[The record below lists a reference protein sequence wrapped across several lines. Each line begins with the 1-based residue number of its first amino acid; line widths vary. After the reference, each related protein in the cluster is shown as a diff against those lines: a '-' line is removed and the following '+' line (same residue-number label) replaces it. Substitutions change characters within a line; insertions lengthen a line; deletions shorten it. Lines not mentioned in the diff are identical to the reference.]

1 MKKKAFRPDRVSSYF
16 KSQWPALLAVT
27 VSGIIYNVGLLAGPW
42 FEGQLTGTL
51 IDLLAGQALWQDM
64 ALLVVSYVAITVI
77 VQICRYIKRFYVRRF
92 ANNINRSMKTTL
104 YDNLLHKSKRELESE
119 GAGDL
124 LTKAVLDVDDCAEGM
139 RKFTTEIFD
148 TGVALA
154 AYAGMLLYYD
164 FRLGLLAM
172 LFLPVSY
179 TVAEKM
185 KVIVQRTSA
194 SYKKQAGLLSDA
206 TLDRAS
212 NAITYR
218 VFGCNQA
225 RQKDYEAKLDAYEQT
240 AIRANIWTAIM
251 PSMYHVISMVGVIF
265 IIYFGAKNVLGTGW
279 SEWTVATFTTFI
291 ACFARLAKKSSSA
304 AKLFNSV
311 HKATISWRRIKG
323 LLKPQ
328 ESYRQLVE
336 VKPGQLSVS
345 HLSFGYPDAEEIIK
359 DMSFTAKPGDIVGI
373 TGPVACGKS
382 TLGRVFLCEYPY
394 QGSITYG
401 GKELR
406 NMDDITLSSTV
417 GYLGHDTEL
426 FSDTIRENI
435 LLGSQGDIQKLLKAV
450 RIDEEVAQMEGGADT
465 LIGDGGIRLSGGQ
478 AKRVALA
485 RILAHK
491 KPLMI
496 LDDPFSALDKKTEQ
510 EIFDYIRANCRDSI
524 ILLIS
529 HRDYLFDQ
537 LDQVIRMEG
546 SHEE

>member
-1 MKKKAFRPDRVSSYF
+1 MKKKAFQPDRVSAYF

-77 VQICRYIKRFYVRRF
+77 VQICRYLKRFYVRRF
-92 ANNINRSMKTTL
+92 ANNINRIMKTTL

-185 KVIVQRTSA
+185 KVMVQRTSA

-218 VFGCNQA
+218 VFGCNKA
-225 RQKDYEAKLDAYEQT
+225 RQKDYEAKLDAYEQA

-323 LLKPQ
+323 MLKPQ

-345 HLSFGYPDAEEIIK
+345 QLSFGYPDAEEIIR
-359 DMSFTAKPGDIVGI
+359 DMSFTAKPGDIIGI

-406 NMDDITLSSTV
+406 DMDDITLSGTV

-435 LLGSQGDIQKLLKAV
+435 LLGSQGDIQKILKAV
-450 RIDEEVAQMEGGADT
+450 RLDEEVAQMEGGADT